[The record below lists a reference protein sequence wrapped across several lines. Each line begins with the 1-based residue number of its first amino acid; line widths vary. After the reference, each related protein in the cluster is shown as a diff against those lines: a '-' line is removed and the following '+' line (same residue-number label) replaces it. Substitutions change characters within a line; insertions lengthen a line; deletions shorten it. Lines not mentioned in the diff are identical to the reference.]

1 MIKQGWLLTRAQSI
15 VSLNGLNFPT
25 WKIQCKMALM
35 REGIWSIVDGS
46 ETSLDPDSAETRDSY
61 LKFVSGRDKALATIV
76 LSIDPSLLYLIGEP
90 EDPIVVWRKLNN
102 QFQKPT

>member
-1 MIKQGWLLTRAQSI
+1 
-15 VSLNGLNFPT
+15 
-25 WKIQCKMALM
+25 MALM